1 MDKSEAEDILIQVS
15 VDSRLQEGYQ
25 GVRLIM
31 REIFRGGIVPIHDI
45 SRATGIPVP
54 ALSATRRELE
64 KRKLLSRKGGA
75 ILTDTGIKLLHSIG
89 ILDTKIPDFNC
100 QYKVSDT
107 VTKLVSQFD
116 KLTKQRPSPDYSLD
130 QSHATSL
137 TCFKRVM
144 YFHQNDSLEGRDIAI
159 LGDDDLTS
167 LAMILFTTQFG
178 LKINSLTVFDIDE
191 RILNFIESMSF
202 KLNFEIRLNKI
213 DFIEEISP
221 CYKNSQDVFITDPP
235 YTVEGLTRFISIGA
249 EMLKERTNGLGFV
262 SYSNLIPVEN
272 ARLFINIASMGLSPQ
287 ELIPA
292 FNEYVGAQ
300 KHAGISKMGKFFS
313 SGYLKTL
320 DPTPRNLIYT
330 NSKETS
336 I

>member
-1 MDKSEAEDILIQVS
+1 MDKSEAEEILIQVS

-31 REIFRGGIVPIHDI
+31 REIFRGETVPIHDI

-75 ILTDTGIKLLHSIG
+75 ILTDTGIKLLRSIG
-89 ILDTKIPDFNC
+89 ILDTKIPDFHW
-100 QYKVSDT
+100 QYEVSDT
-107 VTKLVSQFD
+107 VTRLASQFD
-116 KLTKQRPSPDYSLD
+116 ELTKQRPSPDYSLD

-137 TCFKRVM
+137 TCFKRLM
-144 YFHQNDSLEGRDIAI
+144 YFHQNDSIEGRDIAI

-178 LKINSLTVFDIDE
+178 LKINSLNVFDIDE

-213 DFIEEISP
+213 DFIEEIPS

-235 YTVEGLTRFISIGA
+235 YTVEGLTRFISVGT

-262 SYSNLIPVEN
+262 SYSNLIPAEN
-272 ARLFINIASMGLSPQ
+272 ARLFKNIASMGLSPQ

-313 SGYLKTL
+313 SGYLKTS

-330 NSKETS
+330 NSKETLS
-336 I
+336 